1 MRDVTAVGLKSGISA
16 CLFDLDGVLTP
27 TAKVHAQAW
36 KKIFDEYLQARAART
51 GEPFRPFD
59 EVNDYD
65 TYVDGK
71 PREDGVRSFLASRN
85 IYLPEGSEDDSPED
99 ESVHGLGN
107 RKDQAFL
114 DLIRKNGVEPY
125 DGSLRYV
132 HAARDVG
139 LRLAVVT
146 SSRHCTEVLKAA
158 GMSDLF
164 EAQVDGNVARSAGLK
179 GKPAPD
185 TYLEAAK
192 MLGKTAADSA
202 VYEDSLA
209 GVEAGHAGGFGM
221 VIGVDRVGQSAALYE
236 HGANVVV
243 TDLSQLLAPQ

>member
-36 KKIFDEYLQARAART
+36 KKVFDEYLQARAASE

-71 PREDGVRSFLASRN
+71 PREDGVRSFLASRH
-85 IYLPEGSEDDSPED
+85 IDLPEGSEVDSAED

-107 RKDQAFL
+107 RKDQAFV

-132 HAARDVG
+132 HAARHVG

-164 EAQVDGNVARSAGLK
+164 DAQIDGNFARAAGLK

-192 MLGKTAADSA
+192 LLRKTAANSA

-209 GVEAGHAGGFGM
+209 GVEAGRAGGFGI
-221 VIGVDRVGQSAALYE
+221 VIGVDRAGQSAALYKN
-236 HGANVVV
+236 GANVVV